1 MQSKSVLIS
10 RFTLQISIL
19 QSISSFAVSY
29 VFAKFF
35 ATTFASKFE
44 IFLAID
50 AGYFFVLLFLTL
62 LARYGAY
69 FLNYEDGKQLFEHFF
84 LIFLLLLL

>member
-50 AGYFFVLLFLTL
+50 AGYFFVLLFHYRLK
-62 LARYGAY
+62 
-69 FLNYEDGKQLFEHFF
+69 FLNCHEK
-84 LIFLLLLL
+84 

>member
-1 MQSKSVLIS
+1 MSGIWSEPMQSKSVLIS

-50 AGYFFVLLFLTL
+50 AGYFFVLLFALSV
-62 LARYGAY
+62 
-69 FLNYEDGKQLFEHFF
+69 KIFEPSQKNNINH
-84 LIFLLLLL
+84 IGR